1 MIRMRSSLVWRGILA
16 LVIGIIAIAWPEITV
31 GAFVILF
38 AFYAFLAG
46 ILEGVR
52 AFRSEAAGPAIGRYL
67 LAALDIAAG
76 VVALA
81 WPGITAL
88 VLVIWVAIWALVT
101 GVMEIVLAFG
111 HSRAAGERAL
121 LGLTGVLSIA
131 FAVVLFVRPDIGAIT
146 LAQLYGFFSLVTG
159 VSLLALAVN
168 LRTAEGV
175 TRPAAT

>member
-1 MIRMRSSLVWRGILA
+1 MRSSLVWRGILA
-16 LVIGIIAIAWPEITV
+16 LIVGIVAIAWPSITV

-46 ILEGVR
+46 IFEAVR
-52 AFRSEAAGPAIGRYL
+52 AYRSEAAGPAIGRYL

-101 GVMEIVLAFG
+101 GIMEIVLAFG
-111 HSRAAGERAL
+111 HARTLGERAWLGFSGL
-121 LGLTGVLSIA
+121 LAALFGI
-131 FAVVLFVRPDIGAIT
+131 VLFVRPDIGAVA

-159 VSLLALAVN
+159 VALLAMAIN
-168 LRTAEGV
+168 LQGRV
-175 TRPAAT
+175 SPARL